1 MYLANTMYQSL
12 LDTGIGRVQALSLFQ
27 RKDKQ
32 AGLWLSAGG
41 SQGLCVFASLLCI

>member
-12 LDTGIGRVQALSLFQ
+12 LDTGIGRVQQ